1 MKTKDTNPNDQLILD
16 RNLYRS
22 IKKMDRAALEGLLN
36 NVFENGRK
44 KGNEEAVAN
53 VDDSAIDLRE
63 LEKDIKAIKGVGE
76 KRAEEIMNLIEKH
89 FGILDL

>member
-1 MKTKDTNPNDQLILD
+1 MDINDTNSEEKYVLD
-16 RNLYRS
+16 RTLYRS
-22 IKKMDRAALEGLLN
+22 IKKMDRVALEGLLN
-36 NVFENGRK
+36 NIFESGRK

-76 KRAEEIMNLIEKH
+76 KRAEEIMSLIEKH
-89 FGILDL
+89 FGIQ

>member
-1 MKTKDTNPNDQLILD
+1 MDIKDTNSEEKYVLD

-22 IKKMDRAALEGLLN
+22 IKKMDRVALEGLLN
-36 NVFENGRK
+36 NVFESGRK

-76 KRAEEIMNLIEKH
+76 KRAEEIMSLIEKH
-89 FGILDL
+89 FGIQ

>member
-1 MKTKDTNPNDQLILD
+1 MDIKDTNSEEKYVLD

-22 IKKMDRAALEGLLN
+22 IKKMDRVALEGLLN
-36 NVFENGRK
+36 NVFESGRM

-76 KRAEEIMNLIEKH
+76 KRAEEIMSLIEKH
-89 FGILDL
+89 FGIQ

>member
-1 MKTKDTNPNDQLILD
+1 MDTNTNEKLELD
-16 RNLYRS
+16 RTLYRS

-36 NVFENGRK
+36 NIFENGRK

-63 LEKDIKAIKGVGE
+63 LEKDIKTIKGIGE

-89 FGILDL
+89 LGISDL

>member
-63 LEKDIKAIKGVGE
+63 L
-76 KRAEEIMNLIEKH
+76 
-89 FGILDL
+89 

>member
-1 MKTKDTNPNDQLILD
+1 MDIKDTNSEEKYVLD

-22 IKKMDRAALEGLLN
+22 IKKMDRVALEGLLN
-36 NVFENGRK
+36 NIFESGRK

-76 KRAEEIMNLIEKH
+76 KRAEEIMSLIEKH
-89 FGILDL
+89 FGIQ